1 MCITWRQYL
10 SRCHTDSYTPVATG
24 SMRKLLR
31 TGEILT
37 PRDADDGGS
46 KAWRGSGEGPPIPG
60 VFVRVGRKGVKRH
73 GGRQSG
79 KQRTYREAV
88 LRLGATD
95 EDSNGY

>member
-10 SRCHTDSYTPVATG
+10 SRCHTDSYTHVATG

-46 KAWRGSGEGPPIPG
+46 KAWRGSAEAPPIPG
-60 VFVRVGRKGVKRH
+60 VFVRVARKGLTRH
-73 GGRQSG
+73 GVRKSG
-79 KQRTYREAV
+79 KQRTYRGAF
-88 LRLGATD
+88 LRFGATD
-95 EDSNGY
+95 EVPK